1 MKINNDIDMQIFY
14 QQNRDSATV
23 ILEVVR
29 GWGKKWQPEEQNI
42 RSLLEKNFKK
52 VNKYNTKE
60 NFWDGWNHLDR
71 IILYPSSKK
80 ETHLHVYQGPEKK
93 LKEILNFCKYH
104 KISLHK
110 GIRDNLRE
118 KYIHVHNK
126 NIQELLKL

>member
-14 QQNRDSATV
+14 QPNKDSATIV
-23 ILEVVR
+23 LEVVR
-29 GWGKKWQPEEQNI
+29 GHSSIWQPEEQNI

-60 NFWDGWNHLDR
+60 SFGDGWNHLDR

-80 ETHLHVYQGPEKK
+80 ETHLHVYRSAKEHLDEILIFCKDENINSKEGIGIN
-93 LKEILNFCKYH
+93 LKEKCGGMH
-104 KISLHK
+104 
-110 GIRDNLRE
+110 D
-118 KYIHVHNK
+118 K